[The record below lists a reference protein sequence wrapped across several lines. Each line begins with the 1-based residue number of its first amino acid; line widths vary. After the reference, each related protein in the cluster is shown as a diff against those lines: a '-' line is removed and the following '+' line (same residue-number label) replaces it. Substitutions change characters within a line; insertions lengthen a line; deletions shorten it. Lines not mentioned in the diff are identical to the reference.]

1 MTVFVIC
8 LLTPWQ
14 TAIRKKENSLQ
25 AGKKK
30 IRKKIES
37 QTFFSPPL
45 SQAWDP
51 QIMKGIKLLSLSQNK
66 HKLFWHLI
74 NRQRGIVF
82 RARQVCLVHCWCLL
96 LFCWGSVFAFL
107 SYIVTHLSP
116 ERRAAWKM
124 ANSNYTDA
132 SWSCLVFCF
141 VSVSSQTVNSQPY
154 FTRRRVEWTYVD
166 LFFFVLFFA
175 LPAFTFLVA
184 V

>member
-166 LFFFVLFFA
+166 LFCFFLSLTTFI
-175 LPAFTFLVA
+175 FLVA